1 VIPPILENGSR
12 EIFCDNIPRSHH
24 QFQENPAMAD
34 KAPRARAIVF
44 PVAAALALTVA
55 VAAGQRGQGTAPPPS
70 PLLDGDVTIRPPWS
84 NANELIW
91 DNAVPHGVVHRFDMK
106 SEDSKI
112 YKGLPARAA
121 RGRGAAAAPGTAGA
135 GAPAAPPAPPGP
147 IVPYVR
153 PVAVYIPAQ
162 YVPGTAAPFI
172 VVQDGFNPKY
182 HLTIPTILDNMIA
195 AKRLPVMLA
204 VLVQHGGGDGPGSER
219 GLEYDTVSDRYTQF
233 IETEVLPKIAKDYKV
248 AFTKDPDGR
257 ATMGGSS
264 GAAAAF
270 TMAWFH
276 PELYRRV
283 LSYSGTFVNQQ
294 SPVNPESPHG
304 AWEYHA
310 TLLPKAEAKPIRVWM
325 EVGGNDN
332 GATATEESFH
342 NWILANRHMAAV
354 LKDKGYHY
362 RFVFAEEARHTDAS
376 VILQTLPQALEYV
389 WQGYPIK

>member
-1 VIPPILENGSR
+1 
-12 EIFCDNIPRSHH
+12 
-24 QFQENPAMAD
+24 MAD
-34 KAPRARAIVF
+34 QAPRVRAIVF
-44 PVAAALALTVA
+44 PVAVALALTVA
-55 VAAGQRGQGTAPPPS
+55 VAAGQRGQGTAPTPPPS

-91 DNAVPHGVVHRFDMK
+91 DNAVPHGVVQRFDMK

-121 RGRGAAAAPGTAGA
+121 RGRGAAAA
-135 GAPAAPPAPPGP
+135 GAPGAAAPATPPPPPGP